1 MNKGES
7 SGGSEV
13 GGCEDTAIMV
23 GGGRELV
30 IGRGGGEG
38 MKDLFT
44 PEY

>member
-23 GGGRELV
+23 GGEGV
-30 IGRGGGEG
+30 GDWGGGGED